1 MAELTPLMHDGS
13 DDGFHEIQ
21 LSGKQL
27 VFLFMATTVVS
38 VVIFLCGVLV
48 GRGVRAERE
57 GEPAD
62 PTVAEVPVATDTLS
76 DAGPQATEPPVPAE
90 DGEPPLTGK
99 DRVESDKAAQEDLKA
114 EAERPRAAEAPA
126 GTTDRADD
134 RPERS
139 ARPAEPPPAPAETPT
154 RRSEAAARP
163 PAGVPRTTEVAAS
176 KAAER
181 TSGATARSPRV
192 AAPGAR
198 NTWVVQIVA
207 LRDRGAAS
215 SIVQRL
221 SGKGYPAFVVNPA
234 GGAAAPVFK
243 VQVGRYADRNDA
255 EQVARRLERE
265 EQFKP
270 WVSR

>member
-48 GRGVRAERE
+48 GRGVQAERG
-57 GEPAD
+57 GEPGGD
-62 PTVAEVPVATDTLS
+62 PAVTAAPAPSDTVAE
-76 DAGPQATEPPVPAE
+76 AGPPAAEPPVPAE
-90 DGEPPLTGK
+90 DSDPTLTYK
-99 DRVESDKAAQEDLKA
+99 DRPETEKPAQEELKP
-114 EAERPRAAEAPA
+114 EGERARAAEPEKEPASEPARSPAPPPGAAARSPAAEARTGGPA
-126 GTTDRADD
+126 G
-134 RPERS
+134 
-139 ARPAEPPPAPAETPT
+139 RPAE
-154 RRSEAAARP
+154 
-163 PAGVPRTTEVAAS
+163 TTAAS
-176 KAAER
+176 KSPER
-181 TSGATARSPRV
+181 TPAARNPRV
-192 AAPGAR
+192 AAPGSR

-221 SGKGYPAFVVNPA
+221 SGKGYPAFVVNPT
-234 GGAAAPVFK
+234 GGVAAPVFK

>member
-1 MAELTPLMHDGS
+1 MHDGS

-48 GRGVRAERE
+48 GRGVQAER
-57 GEPAD
+57 GPEPGD
-62 PTVAEVPVATDTLS
+62 PAVTAAPAPSDTVAEADPPAV
-76 DAGPQATEPPVPAE
+76 EPPVPAE
-90 DGEPPLTGK
+90 DSDPPLTYK
-99 DRVESDKAAQEDLKA
+99 DRLETDKPAQEELKA
-114 EAERPRAAEAPA
+114 EGERARAAESEKEGATASARSSEPEARAGAPA
-126 GTTDRADD
+126 ARAPD
-134 RPERS
+134 
-139 ARPAEPPPAPAETPT
+139 T
-154 RRSEAAARP
+154 R
-163 PAGVPRTTEVAAS
+163 GAS
-176 KAAER
+176 KSAER
-181 TSGATARSPRV
+181 TSAAARNPGV
-192 AAPGAR
+192 AAPGSR

-221 SGKGYPAFVVNPA
+221 SGKGYPAFVVNPT
-234 GGAAAPVFK
+234 GGVAAPVFK

>member
-48 GRGVRAERE
+48 GRGVRAERPVDS
-57 GEPAD
+57 GDPAVSAAPAPSD
-62 PTVAEVPVATDTLS
+62 TVAE
-76 DAGPQATEPPVPAE
+76 AGPPAAEPPVPAE
-90 DGEPPLTGK
+90 DAEPPLTYKG
-99 DRVESDKAAQEDLKA
+99 RLESDKPAQEELKP
-114 EAERPRAAEAPA
+114 EGERARAPEPAAKEPSPAPA
-126 GTTDRADD
+126 AA
-134 RPERS
+134 P
-139 ARPAEPPPAPAETPT
+139 PAEPSPAP
-154 RRSEAAARP
+154 
-163 PAGVPRTTEVAAS
+163 

-181 TSGATARSPRV
+181 TSSPPARGPRV
-192 AAPGAR
+192 AAAGAR

-221 SGKGYPAFVVNPA
+221 SGKGYPAFVVNPT

-243 VQVGRYADRNDA
+243 VQVGRYADRTDA